1 MAHWVK
7 NLVLSMHWL
16 SSLLWRGFNP
26 WPRNFRFVLHA
37 KGRLAQGTSSPEIEM
52 GQTEESTLIYS
63 VNKH

>member
-1 MAHWVK
+1 M
-7 NLVLSMHWL
+7 WL
-16 SSLLWRGFNP
+16 IGLRILCCQCSGSGRY

-63 VNKH
+63 VNRH